1 MIKKMTII
9 VLLTLC
15 TAILGAET
23 RVIPMPDLMKPETL
37 VLDKTQMYVTEGTSI
52 YIYSLKDFKLI
63 KKFGKKGGGPQEFML
78 HPQVAPLIINVS
90 SEDIIANSL
99 GKISWFTK
107 DGKYKKELKLPN
119 PLVLGIQPFGENFI
133 GLQITQGEKMWQ
145 RLNLYDEKMNEIK
158 NITQKEHVFQRG
170 KGLVILEFTPFTAI
184 YENKIF
190 LAWENELKIKVLDAQ
205 FNELYTIK
213 HDIEKQEITE
223 KHKKDIL
230 HLIETDPSTKDI
242 LDFIKPIRF
251 TSHFPAIQYLVVTG
265 DKIYIVTY
273 KGDDENNDQCLVM
286 DLKGKILKQVFLPM
300 KMSTAIQPYP
310 YNIHEGSLYQVADNE
325 EEEEWELHIT
335 KIN

>member
-9 VLLTLC
+9 VLLTVF

-23 RVIPMPDLMKPETL
+23 KVVPLPDLLKPETL
-37 VLDKTQMYVTEGTSI
+37 VFDKTQMYITEGTSI

-78 HPQVAPLIINVS
+78 HPQISPLNINVS

-119 PLVLGIQPFGENFI
+119 PLVLLIKPFGKNFI
-133 GLQITQGEKMWQ
+133 GLQITQGQKMWQ
-145 RLNLYDEKMNEIK
+145 RLNLYDEKMKEIK
-158 NITQKEHVFQRG
+158 NITQKEHVFQMG
-170 KGLVILEFTPFTAI
+170 KGLVILEFSPFTVI

-190 LAWENELKIKVLDAQ
+190 LAWENELKVKVLDAQ

-213 HDIEKQEITE
+213 HDIEKQKITE
-223 KHKKDIL
+223 KLKKDIL
-230 HLIETDPSTKDI
+230 HLIETDPSMKDI

-251 TSHFPAIQYLVVTG
+251 TSHFPAIQNLVVTG
-265 DKIYIVTY
+265 NKIYVVTY
-273 KGDDENNDQCLVM
+273 KGDDEKNDECLVM
-286 DLKGKILKQVFLPM
+286 DLKGKILKRVFLPM

-310 YNIHEGSLYQVADNE
+310 YNIHEGSLYQVVDNE

-335 KIN
+335 RIN